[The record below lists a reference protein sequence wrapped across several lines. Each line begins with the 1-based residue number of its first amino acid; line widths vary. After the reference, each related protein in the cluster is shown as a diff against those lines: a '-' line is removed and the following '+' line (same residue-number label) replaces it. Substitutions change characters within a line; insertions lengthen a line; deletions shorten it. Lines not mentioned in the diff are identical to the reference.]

1 MLVKF
6 TRRNAIN
13 LAVLVVAVLV
23 AATISAYDDLAP
35 STVIIVGI
43 LSVAVMKV
51 FWVSLD
57 NLREM
62 KEILH
67 RDRTDHEA
75 AMDYLLRKREQI
87 AECGQELAGR

>member
-23 AATISAYDDLAP
+23 AATVAVYKDLAP
-35 STVIIVGI
+35 STVIIIGI
-43 LSVAVMKV
+43 LSVAMMKV
-51 FWVSLD
+51 FWVSMD

-62 KEILH
+62 KETLH

-75 AMDYLLRKREQI
+75 AIDYLIREREQI
-87 AECGQELAGR
+87 AERGQELAGR